1 MFRSSG
7 QSAFEVLSASDTS
20 FKSMKATN
28 RIFDKACKSY
38 VLCLE
43 TPVSKLCLPSNENDN
58 LRLASPYLLLQVLVP
73 PKRNF
78 SIELRISDSTG
89 GKKRMMFSTTCR
101 EQTVNL
107 LSARLSIEKVK
118 RNIWLNLCINLL
130 DYMNACFPNTSF
142 RTLDKIEIT
151 SFCKLRKIVSLRN
164 PIWTPNCFEG
174 SELSKSL
181 DFHIGVDY
189 INQNLSPFSED
200 DVSLSDDKP
209 NLGERLPMKT
219 TLISLR
225 DKEEPVRVEPRT
237 ASPQRARYASSV
249 SPFQRHNNSAPSR
262 RNVQNIKAKIANLSP
277 VNKRANNTLRVSV
290 RPGSRARTNTLPPID
305 LLDARLEL
313 AKDMK
318 PDDNPLLRTITSFA
332 SSGDKDI
339 PPNTMNL
346 TLIPKHSRVCSE
358 TVNIYSKYENF
369 QPDSP
374 RSEIEEDLIS
384 EIIEASQNFEV
395 TILDSPFVKKPEDP
409 QLPKPSFYEDA
420 MKTVTQHRPFT
431 PPFRGI
437 DSHYT
442 SRQSLVPAESQ
453 TDGLLV
459 L

>member
-1 MFRSSG
+1 MFRSHG

-28 RIFDKACKSY
+28 RFFDKTCKSY
-38 VLCLE
+38 AFSLE

-58 LRLASPYLLLQVLVP
+58 LKLSSPYLLLQVLVP
-73 PKRNF
+73 PKRSF

-89 GKKRMMFSTTCR
+89 GKKRIVFSTSCR
-101 EQTVNL
+101 EETVNL

-130 DYMNACFPNTSF
+130 GYMNACFPSTCF

-174 SELSKSL
+174 SELCKNL
-181 DFHIGVDY
+181 DFPIGVDY

-219 TLISLR
+219 TLISIR
-225 DKEEPVRVEPRT
+225 DREEPVRVEPRT
-237 ASPQRARYASSV
+237 ASPHRARYASSV
-249 SPFQRHNNSAPSR
+249 SPLQRHNNSAPSR
-262 RNVQNIKAKIANLSP
+262 RNFQNTKSKIVNLSP
-277 VNKRANNTLRVSV
+277 VSKRANKTQRDSV
-290 RPGSRARTNTLPPID
+290 RPSSRARTNTLPPID
-305 LLDARLEL
+305 LLEARLQL
-313 AKDMK
+313 ANNSK
-318 PDDNPLLRTITSFA
+318 PNDNPLLRTITSFA
-332 SSGDKDI
+332 SSSNKEI
-339 PPNTMNL
+339 PFNPMNF
-346 TLIPKHSRVCSE
+346 TSIAKHARICSE

-384 EIIEASQNFEV
+384 EIIEASQNFEAPV
-395 TILDSPFVKKPEDP
+395 FDSPFIKKPENP

-437 DSHYT
+437 ESHNT